1 MNNTDKDMLSNE
13 KLNKLIEDKNYKD
26 AEKELLNLILNKK
39 QSYNTHFL
47 LGNIYSIQKK
57 MSKQQNNLDYQ

>member
-57 MSKQQNNLDYQ
+57 

>member
-1 MNNTDKDMLSNE
+1 MNINDKDILSNE
-13 KLNKLIEDKNYKD
+13 KIDKLIKDKNYKD

-39 QSYNTHFL
+39 QNYNTHFL

-57 MSKQQNNLDYQ
+57 K